1 VFYEESYSVF
11 PSKINKDNFEK
22 NHKKNHVGKHYR
34 NPLCFVRKTTMLSSH
49 DLALLYK
56 DNFEKKIIIKNK
68 KKTKWGKY
76 YRNPQC
82 FKEKNYKAKF
92 LTSSILKK

>member
-1 VFYEESYSVF
+1 
-11 PSKINKDNFEK
+11 
-22 NHKKNHVGKHYR
+22 
-34 NPLCFVRKTTMLSSH
+34 MLSSH

-76 YRNPQC
+76 YSNPQC